1 MLIGL
6 RWFMQSAFLWE
17 SEGVY
22 VDPFGIPEDSP
33 KARAV
38 LITHPHSDHF
48 SMADIKRVMTPETL
62 FVVPLEVADT
72 LQGEVGRMI
81 VVAPGDAIEVVG
93 LSVDAVAAYNI
104 QPGRSNHP
112 KDKNWVGYVI
122 AVDGVRYYHAGDTDL
137 IPEMEPISCDV
148 AMLPI
153 GGTFTMDVKEAAEA
167 ARVLSP
173 KLVVPMHFGYF
184 VGSASDAKSLA
195 AAVPEV
201 QIAQLEPVVP
211 FRIP

>member
-1 MLIGL
+1 
-6 RWFMQSAFLWE
+6 MQSAFLWE
-17 SEGVY
+17 SEGIY
-22 VDPFGIPEDSP
+22 VDPFGVPEDAP

-38 LITHPHSDHF
+38 LITHPHPDHF
-48 SMADIKRVMTPETL
+48 SMNDLKRVMTPETL

-81 VVAPGDAIEVVG
+81 VVSPGDAIEVVG

-104 QPGRSNHP
+104 QPGRTNHP
-112 KDKNWVGYVI
+112 KEKNWVGYVI

-153 GGTFTMDVKEAAEA
+153 GGTFTMDFKEAAQA
-167 ARVLSP
+167 VRVLSP
-173 KLVVPMHFGYF
+173 KVIVPMHYGYF
-184 VGSASDAKSLA
+184 AGSASDAKRLA
-195 AAVPEV
+195 DEV
-201 QIAQLEPVVP
+201 GEFTVAQLEPVVP
-211 FRIP
+211 FRNP